1 MNRRRAKDAVRTAAK
16 GAFWAADV
24 FSERM
29 PGPRV
34 LIYHQIEAGLGRQME
49 VTEANFGRQV
59 NWMLDNGR
67 IVDLEY
73 AIDTKADDVFVLTF
87 DDGYRDVFDRAWPM
101 LRDHGIPFV
110 IYLTTEPIESGRALT
125 PGGRAEPLTW
135 ANIDEMLESGLM
147 TLGAHTHA
155 HRDLRLLEVSEIE
168 AEIKDSNDLILARTG
183 IAVRHFAYPWGYWSI
198 DADTIVRSAYASAVL
213 GSGTP
218 VAGDTDP
225 FQLNRIP
232 VQLSD
237 SMVFFTRKM
246 TTGMRLEDRVR
257 RRLVGY
263 HGP

>member
-1 MNRRRAKDAVRTAAK
+1 MTRLRAKDAARAAAK
-16 GAFWAADV
+16 GVFWAADA
-24 FSERM
+24 FSARM
-29 PGPRV
+29 TGPRV

-49 VTEANFGRQV
+49 VTEANFDRQI
-59 NWMLDNGR
+59 NWMLDHGQ
-67 IVDLEY
+67 IVDLES
-73 AIDTKADDVFVLTF
+73 AIETRADDVFVLTF
-87 DDGYRDVFDRAWPM
+87 DDGYRDVFDRAWPL
-101 LRDHGIPFV
+101 LRDRAIPFV
-110 IYLTTEPIESGRALT
+110 IYLTTEPVESGRALT

-135 ANIDEMLESGLM
+135 ANIDEMLKSELM

-183 IAVRHFAYPWGYWSI
+183 IAVRHFAYPWGYWSS
-198 DADTIVRSAYASAVL
+198 DADSVVRNTYASAVL
-213 GSGTP
+213 GSGAP

-237 SMVFFTRKM
+237 SMIFFTRKM
-246 TTGMRLEDRVR
+246 TTGMRFEDRVR